1 MADPFIGEVKLVG
14 FNFAPI
20 GWAFCDGS
28 LLPIS
33 QFDAFFA
40 LIGTIYG
47 GDGQTVFGLPDLRGR
62 VPIHQSNINPI
73 GSLFGTESSILTSS
87 QMPIHGHQMHVSSA
101 RSNASGPIGNYL
113 SAASTA
119 NLYGSSGDVT
129 MNTSSL
135 TGGGQPHENRQPFT
149 TINYIIALEGIF
161 PSQG

>member
-1 MADPFIGEVKLVG
+1 MANPFIGEIRLAG
-14 FNFAPI
+14 FNFAPV

-28 LLPIS
+28 LLPIA
-33 QFDAFFA
+33 QFDTLFA

-62 VPIHQSNINPI
+62 VPIHQGNSFPI
-73 GSLFGTESSILTSS
+73 GSMFGSEFGTLTTS

-101 RSNASGPIGNYL
+101 RSSASGPIGNYL
-113 SAASTA
+113 GAASTS

-149 TINYIIALEGIF
+149 TVNYIIALEGIF